1 MIYDILVIG
10 AGAAGIFSALAAKE
24 KNLKLKVAVL
34 EKSAVALSK
43 VKISGGGR
51 CNVTHHLFDPLQLVK
66 NYPRGEKELLGPFHA
81 FQAKDTVEW
90 FSKRAVELKAE
101 EDGRM
106 FPITDSS
113 QTIIDCLLNEAA
125 KLGIEIRYREKILKI
140 EKKENTFYI
149 QLEDGKALITHKVIL
164 ATGSSAQGHQFAKD
178 LGHIIFRPTPSLFT
192 FNVPSSSLLELSG
205 TSVQKVKVTLSGTKF
220 SQTAP
225 ILITHFGFSGPAI
238 IKLSAW
244 GANYLFERNYHCPF
258 TINWAPEETW
268 ESLYEKLI
276 TLKKEHPTK
285 TLVSE
290 NILKLP
296 KSLWKHFI
304 EQTSIEANVQFS
316 NLSLKSLTALS
327 KKICLDTY
335 LIEGKTTNKEEF
347 VTCGGVSLKE
357 INFKTMESKLCPGLF
372 FAGEILNI
380 DGVTGGFNFQ
390 NAWSTGF
397 LAGKG
402 AGALEV

>member
-1 MIYDILVIG
+1 M
-10 AGAAGIFSALAAKE
+10 
-24 KNLKLKVAVL
+24 KLQSL
-34 EKSAVALSK
+34 
-43 VKISGGGR
+43 
-51 CNVTHHLFDPLQLVK
+51 
-66 NYPRGEKELLGPFHA
+66 
-81 FQAKDTVEW
+81 
-90 FSKRAVELKAE
+90 ELKFA
-101 EDGRM
+101 
-106 FPITDSS
+106 
-113 QTIIDCLLNEAA
+113 
-125 KLGIEIRYREKILKI
+125 I
-140 EKKENTFYI
+140 EKKSSKLKKKRNTFYI
-149 QLEDGKALITHKVIL
+149 QLEDGKALITNKVIL
-164 ATGSSAQGHQFAKD
+164 ATGSSPQGHQFAKD

-192 FNVPSSSLLELSG
+192 FNVPSSSLVELSG
-205 TSVQKVKVTLSGTKF
+205 TSVQKVKVTLSETKF